1 MYFINYLGV
10 VGIWSGN
17 FLLMPIAIAIR
28 KSGNQLLC
36 TCVENN
42 GFYSYIRWRS
52 QEVQN
57 LD

>member
-10 VGIWSGN
+10 VGTWFGN
-17 FLLMPIAIAIR
+17 FLVMPIAIAIR

-42 GFYSYIRWRS
+42 GFYSYIRRRS
-52 QEVQN
+52 
-57 LD
+57 